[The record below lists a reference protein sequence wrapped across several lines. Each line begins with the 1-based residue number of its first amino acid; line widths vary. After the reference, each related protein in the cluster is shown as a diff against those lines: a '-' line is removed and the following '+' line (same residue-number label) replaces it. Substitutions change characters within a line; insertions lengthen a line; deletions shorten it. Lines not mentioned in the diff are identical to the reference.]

1 MRLLIQRVKNASV
14 SVGGVELSRIGQGLL
29 VLVGVGVEDT
39 DEDMEYLAGK
49 LVRLRIFDDGQGVM
63 NLDVRQ
69 VGGEV
74 LVVSQFTLQASTRK
88 GNRPSYVRAAPEAV
102 SRPMYERFTARVA
115 ELLGREVP
123 TGEFGADMQVAL
135 VNDGPVT
142 IWIDSKMRDCEPKN
156 RR

>member
-102 SRPMYERFTARVA
+102 PRPMYERFTARVA

-142 IWIDSKMRDCEPKN
+142 IWIDSKMRDC
-156 RR
+156 

>member
-14 SVGGVELSRIGQGLL
+14 SVGGDELSRIGQGLL

-74 LVVSQFTLQASTRK
+74 LVVSQFTLYADTKSR
-88 GNRPSYVRAAPEAV
+88 RPGFTGAAKPPVAI
-102 SRPMYERFTARVA
+102 PLYEKFMAECAGRGFRV
-115 ELLGREVP
+115 EH
-123 TGEFGADMQVAL
+123 GEFGADMQVYSQ
-135 VNDGPVT
+135 NDGPVT
-142 IWIDSKMRDCEPKN
+142 ILLDTDQM
-156 RR
+156 

>member
-14 SVGGVELSRIGQGLL
+14 SVGGDELSRIGLGLL

-49 LVRLRIFDDGQGVM
+49 LVRLRIFDDEQGVM

-88 GNRPSYVRAAPEAV
+88 GNRPSYVRAEPEAV

-142 IWIDSKMRDCEPKN
+142 IWIDSKMRDC
-156 RR
+156 

>member
-49 LVRLRIFDDGQGVM
+49 LVRLRIFDDEQGVM

-142 IWIDSKMRDCEPKN
+142 SWVDSKMRDC
-156 RR
+156 

>member
-49 LVRLRIFDDGQGVM
+49 LVRLRIFDDEQGVM

-74 LVVSQFTLQASTRK
+74 LVVRQFTLQASTRK

-142 IWIDSKMRDCEPKN
+142 IWIDSKMRDC
-156 RR
+156 

>member
-14 SVGGVELSRIGQGLL
+14 SVGGDELSRIGQGLL

-69 VGGEV
+69 VGGEI
-74 LVVSQFTLQASTRK
+74 LVVSQFTLHASTRK
-88 GNRPSYVRAAPEAV
+88 GNRPSYIKAAPEAI
-102 SRPMYERFTARVA
+102 SRPLYERFAAGVGRA
-115 ELLGREVP
+115 LGREVA
-123 TGEFGADMQVAL
+123 TGEFGADMQVEL

-142 IWIDSKMRDCEPKN
+142 IWIDSRQRE
-156 RR
+156 

>member
-14 SVGGVELSRIGQGLL
+14 SVGGDELSRIGQGLL

-135 VNDGPVT
+135 VNDGPLT
-142 IWIDSKMRDCEPKN
+142 IWIDSKMRDC
-156 RR
+156 

>member
-29 VLVGVGVEDT
+29 VLVGVGVEDM

-142 IWIDSKMRDCEPKN
+142 IWIDSKMRDC
-156 RR
+156 

>member
-49 LVRLRIFDDGQGVM
+49 LVRLRIFDDEQGVM

-142 IWIDSKMRDCEPKN
+142 IWVDSKMRDC
-156 RR
+156 

>member
-1 MRLLIQRVKNASV
+1 MRLLIQRVKYASV

-142 IWIDSKMRDCEPKN
+142 IWVDSKMRDC
-156 RR
+156 

>member
-29 VLVGVGVEDT
+29 ALVGVGVEDT

-135 VNDGPVT
+135 VNNGPVT
-142 IWIDSKMRDCEPKN
+142 IWIDSKMRDC
-156 RR
+156 